1 MMSERELPVF
11 SPTEYVTV
19 PFPFPLA
26 PEAMVIQEV
35 LLVEFQVQPELQ
47 VTLIEPVSAPPP

>member
-19 PFPFPLA
+19 PFPLPLS
-26 PEAMVIQEV
+26 PEVMVIQEA
-35 LLVEFQVQPELQ
+35 LLVAVQLQ
-47 VTLIEPVSAPPP
+47 SLETLIEPVSVPPS